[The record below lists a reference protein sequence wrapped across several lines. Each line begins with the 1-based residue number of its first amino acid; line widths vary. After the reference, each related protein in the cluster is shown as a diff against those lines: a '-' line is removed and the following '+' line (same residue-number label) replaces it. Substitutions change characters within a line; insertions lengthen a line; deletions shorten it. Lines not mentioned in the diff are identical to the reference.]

1 VDKALP
7 DRLAMKGTSK
17 TLATANAPE
26 RVEAAVLVEAEPRIV
41 EACTGSE
48 GPVVGMGHYTDR

>member
-26 RVEAAVLVEAEPRIV
+26 RVEAALLVEA
-41 EACTGSE
+41 
-48 GPVVGMGHYTDR
+48 